1 MLYFLFFCSG
11 LSGLI
16 YQVVWVRVFANV
28 FGNTI
33 YSASLV
39 IAVFMLGLGVG
50 SYVLG
55 TWADRRYASRPES
68 MLRAYGAFELAIGLL
83 GLGISALLPHLGE
96 ISARVSSYSRD
107 AGGWYV
113 LSASSYAARG
123 AIAIVLLTPITLL
136 MGGTLTLLIR
146 HLVRR
151 DLDAGSSRIAL
162 LYAVNTCGA
171 AAGCF
176 LTDFAF
182 IPVYGLLRTQI
193 VAVGL
198 NLVAALGAFWLGR
211 TSLRQATETRRH
223 GADSPK
229 KDSVSPRLRGPSQ
242 ARTPDPGSRFPVP
255 VVLTSMALALTGFAA
270 MGMEIVWFR
279 YFSILLGEFRAVF
292 SLLLAVILLG
302 IGIGS
307 LAGGFA
313 HRRIAKP
320 AQCLIVVQGLFV
332 ASTLLGFALANA
344 EQIRNA
350 VTDYAARHVAT
361 GGLVSAPDWTRALA
375 ELWFNAKPI
384 LLVVGLPAAL
394 MGFSFPL
401 ANAIIQRTES
411 SVGRRAGIL
420 YLFNTVG
427 AVCGSL
433 AAGFLLLPTLGI
445 QRSATVLT
453 TAAALA
459 VVPLAAVAFG
469 GSEKNRRAPLAAS
482 LLVSGVALG
491 VWLLLPSDY
500 VLNRAL
506 LFPVQRAYT
515 VSEGITELIAV
526 TDGPDGGRVLV
537 TNGHPMSSTELLSQR
552 YMRAMAHIPL
562 LTIDNPESVLVICYG
577 VGNTAQ
583 AATLHPSVRRVEVV
597 DLSRHVLDHS
607 SYFKDTNGDVLND
620 PRVAVYV
627 NDGRHHLQ
635 MQPEASYDLI
645 TLEPP
650 PIVHAGVAALYSK
663 EFYERARTRLKPKG
677 YMSQWLPAYGVPQT
691 MILSMTRAFVDIFPN
706 AVLLSGASSDLL
718 LIGSNDASVEIDPG
732 RLTTALA
739 RAPRVHA
746 DLQRLDLGSPREIV
760 GMFVASAETLAKATR
775 DVAPVTD
782 DHPIQEYGKKSL
794 LEVDEGLPPSI
805 VDLSAVAS
813 WCPSCFVG
821 GKPAPLVEGL
831 DTYLALMNLAYTARP
846 VGVARTV
853 PGGVPTRAIAGSGY
867 LGAIIPASA
876 NLDAVLNAAFLD
888 KYQRATDLL
897 EQRRYTEAV
906 DEFLAALQLMPDSV
920 EAHNN
925 LGIALA
931 SQGKLD
937 QAIDEFKRALAVRPD
952 FEDAKRNLATA
963 LEKLRRGGP
972 SGPPG

>member
-1 MLYFLFFCSG
+1 MLYLLFFCSG

-50 SYVLG
+50 SFVIG
-55 TWADRRYASRPES
+55 AWADRRYVSRPES

-83 GLGISALLPHLGE
+83 GLGISALLPHLSE
-96 ISARVSSYSRD
+96 ISASVSSYSRD
-107 AGGWYV
+107 AGGWYA
-113 LSASSYAARG
+113 LSASSYAARVG
-123 AIAIVLLTPITLL
+123 IALVLLSPITLL

-151 DLDAGSSRIAL
+151 DLDLGSWRIAL
-162 LYAVNTCGA
+162 LYAVNTWGA

-182 IPVYGLLRTQI
+182 IPEYGLFRTQI

-198 NLVAALGAFWLGR
+198 NVVAALGAFWL
-211 TSLRQATETRRH
+211 ARH
-223 GADSPK
+223 GVSFSKTASTK
-229 KDSVSPRLRGPSQ
+229 TSSVTPSLRGPSHTRI
-242 ARTPDPGSRFPVP
+242 ADPGSPIPAP
-255 VVLTSMALALTGFAA
+255 VVLTSLTLALTGFAA

-279 YFSILLGEFRAVF
+279 HFSILLGEFRAVF

-313 HRRIAKP
+313 FRRILKP

-332 ASTLLGFALANA
+332 ASTLLGFALASA

-350 VTDYAARHVAT
+350 ATDYAAHHVAS
-361 GGLVSAPDWTRALA
+361 GGPVSTPDWTRTWA

-384 LLVVGLPAAL
+384 LLVVGLPAML

-401 ANAIIQRTES
+401 ANAVIQHAER

-420 YLFNTVG
+420 YLSNTVG

-433 AAGFLLLPTLGI
+433 AAGFLLLPVLGI
-445 QRSATVLT
+445 QTSVLVLT

-459 VVPLAAVAFG
+459 VVPLAGTRPPAWSLV
-469 GSEKNRRAPLAAS
+469 AS
-482 LLVSGVALG
+482 LLLSGVALAA
-491 VWLLLPSDY
+491 WLLLPSDY
-500 VLNRAL
+500 VLNKAL

-515 VSEGITELIAV
+515 VSEGVTELIAV
-526 TDGPDGGRVLV
+526 TDGTDGGRVLV
-537 TNGHPMSSTELLSQR
+537 TNGHPMSSTELMSQR

-562 LTIDNPESVLVICYG
+562 LSIDNPESVLVICYG
-577 VGNTAQ
+577 VGNTAH

-607 SYFKDTNGDVLND
+607 SYFKDTNGDVLNN

-635 MQPEASYDLI
+635 MQPAASYDLI

-650 PIVHAGVAALYSK
+650 PIMHAGVAALYSK

-677 YMSQWLPAYGVPQT
+677 YMSQWLPAFGVPQT
-691 MILSMTRAFVDIFPN
+691 MILSMTRAFVDVFPN
-706 AVLLSGASSDLL
+706 AVLLSGASSNLL
-718 LIGSNDASVEIDPG
+718 LIGSNDARVEIDPG
-732 RLTTALA
+732 RLTRALA
-739 RAPRVHA
+739 RAPQVQA
-746 DLQRLDLGSPREIV
+746 DLLRLDLGSPREIV
-760 GMFVASAETLAKATR
+760 GMFVASAQTLAKATR
-775 DVAPVTD
+775 DAAPVTD
-782 DHPIQEYGKKSL
+782 DRPIQEYGKKSL
-794 LEVDEGLPPSI
+794 LDVDEGLPPSL
-805 VDLSAVAS
+805 VDLSDVES
-813 WCPSCFVG
+813 WCASCFVDG
-821 GKPAPLVEGL
+821 TPAPLVKGL
-831 DTYLALMNLAYTARP
+831 DTYLALMHLAYTARP

-853 PGGVPTRAIAGSGY
+853 PAGTPSRSIAGSGY
-867 LGAIIPASA
+867 LGAIIPESA
-876 NLDAVLNAAFLD
+876 DLDAVLRAAFSE

-897 EQRRYTEAV
+897 EQGRFKEAV
-906 DEFLAALQLMPDSV
+906 NEFDEALLLSPDSV
-920 EAHNN
+920 QAHNN

-931 SQGKLD
+931 SLGRLD
-937 QAIDEFKRALAVRPD
+937 DAIDQFKRALEVQPG
-952 FEDAKRNLATA
+952 FEDARRNLATA
-963 LEKLRRGGP
+963 LERRGRP
-972 SGPPG
+972 